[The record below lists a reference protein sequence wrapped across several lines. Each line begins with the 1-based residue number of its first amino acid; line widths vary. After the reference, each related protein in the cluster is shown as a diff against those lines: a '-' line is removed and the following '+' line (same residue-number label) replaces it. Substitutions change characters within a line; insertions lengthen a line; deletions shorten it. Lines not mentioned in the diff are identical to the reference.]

1 MDKRTI
7 EVSLETAREWYK
19 SSNKALKEVALQ
31 VFSEE
36 ELTRKSF
43 QDIKTFWN
51 AIEYLESRDMCKDLI
66 HEYRECV
73 PDSYSEK
80 LCMYRIIVAALTNNE
95 KRKLTTGKCYF
106 PIVQFCEIG
115 KEENCFGSTKVGTIE
130 HDGKQYNVLSGS
142 AGCGSRAG
150 IGDFGFASTVSYA
163 YAIVGFRSVGSTE
176 IAEYI
181 SKQFGK
187 LLFEV
192 QYGGINCNWKW
203 VD

>member
-19 SSNKALKEVALQ
+19 SGNKALKEVALQ

-51 AIEYLESRDMCKDLI
+51 ALKYLESRDMCKDLI

-95 KRKLTTGKCYF
+95 ERKLTTGKCYF
-106 PIVQFCEIG
+106 PIVQFCEVG
-115 KEENCFGSTKVGTIE
+115 KEKNCFGNIKVGTIE
-130 HDGKQYNVLSGS
+130 YESKRYNVIGGRVHNGSS
-142 AGCGSRAG
+142 AGVGCFSSDPAVAYSNAG
-150 IGDFGFASTVSYA
+150 
-163 YAIVGFRSVGSTE
+163 VGFRSVDSRE

-192 QYGGINCNWKW
+192 HYSGINCNWRW